1 MNTTPNRHYV
11 STRENL
17 RLVQEFFK
25 VEYVLDPISMRWIHD
40 YETPEGLQAA
50 QDYLFGMNFNANE
63 VL

>member
-1 MNTTPNRHYV
+1 V